1 MPTLTKTN
9 GKKTAPG
16 NGKDRATSDY
26 KVKDISLAEWGRKE
40 ISVAEQEMPGLMTVR
55 EKYGADKP
63 LKGVRVTGSL
73 HMTIETAVLIE
84 TLAELGASVR
94 WASCNIFSTQD
105 QAAAAIAKGGTPVFA
120 FKGESLEEYWDF
132 TLAALTHP
140 GGKGPQLVVDDGG
153 DATLL
158 LHKGYEME
166 HGSNWVDTPSSSHE
180 EDVIKNLLKR
190 CAKERPGWF
199 TEAVKEWKG
208 VSEETTTGVHRLYQM
223 LEASKLLV
231 PAINVNDSVTKS
243 KFDNLYGCRESLA
256 DGLKR
261 ALGVMIAGK
270 TACVCGYGDVGK
282 GSAHSL
288 RGFGARVIVT
298 EVDPI
303 NALQAAMEGFEVAT
317 VEDTLG
323 EADIYVTCTG
333 NRDVITL
340 EHMLQMK
347 DQAIV
352 CNIGHFD
359 NEIQVDRLIHARGVS
374 RVNIKPQ
381 VDRYDLPGDR
391 SLYLLAEGRLV
402 NLGCAEGH
410 PSFVMSNSFTNQV
423 LAQLD
428 LWTHRE
434 KYKPAVYRLP
444 KKLDEEVARLHLE
457 KIGVKL
463 TKLTRKQADY
473 IGVPVEGPYKPEHY
487 RY

>member
-9 GKKTAPG
+9 GKKTAPA
-16 NGKDRATSDY
+16 NGKARTTGGY
-26 KVKDISLAEWGRKE
+26 KIKDISLAEWGRKE
-40 ISVAEQEMPGLMTVR
+40 ISVAEHEMPGLMTVR
-55 EKYGADKP
+55 EKHGAEKP

-84 TLAELGASVR
+84 TLAELGALVR

-105 QAAAAIAKGGTPVFA
+105 QAAAAIAKAGIPVFA

-140 GGKGPQLVVDDGG
+140 GDKGPQLIVDDGG

-166 HGSNWVDTPSSSHE
+166 HGSNWADTPSNSHE
-180 EDVIKNLLKR
+180 EDVIKKLLKR

-199 TEAVKEWKG
+199 TEVVKEWKG

-223 LEASKLLV
+223 LEAGKLLV

-270 TACVCGYGDVGK
+270 AACVCGYGDVGK
-282 GSAHSL
+282 GCAQSL

-303 NALQAAMEGFEVAT
+303 NALQAAMEGFEVT
-317 VEDTLG
+317 TIETTLG

-333 NRDVITL
+333 NCDVITL
-340 EHMLQMK
+340 EHMLKMK

-359 NEIQVDRLIHARGVS
+359 NEIQVDRLNQAKGVS
-374 RVNIKPQ
+374 RLNIKPQ

-391 SLYLLAEGRLV
+391 SIYLLAEGRLV

-428 LWTHRE
+428 LWTNRE